1 EPVPV
6 APPRRRRSETAD
18 DDADQ
23 RGYAE
28 DAGYDQPPQ
37 PHSAV
42 ADVSYAEEQLE
53 EPQPDGQAGRART
66 DRTIWRLR

>member
-1 EPVPV
+1 
-6 APPRRRRSETAD
+6 
-18 DDADQ
+18 
-23 RGYAE
+23 
-28 DAGYDQPPQ
+28 
-37 PHSAV
+37 V